1 MITAIVRYNLP
12 KSIDYN
18 ACLRHFKKIAPGFR
32 EAKGLVS
39 KHFICSSRG
48 VVAGGVYQWKTL
60 KDAKAFYSGPWM
72 KGIVDRYGMEP
83 SIEYFDVFAI
93 TDNDAG
99 TVKVLGK
106 PRAKR
111 KPAGKVASKSA
122 GKSAGKSA
130 AAKSA
135 KVTKLPAKVK
145 AKPKAKAKPKTKA
158 KAKAKPARRK
168 LAKAA

>member
-99 TVKVLGK
+99 TVTVLGK
-106 PRAKR
+106 PRAKPKAAAKATA
-111 KPAGKVASKSA
+111 KP
-122 GKSAGKSA
+122 

-135 KVTKLPAKVK
+135 KVAKLPAKS
-145 AKPKAKAKPKTKA
+145 KAKAKSKPAA
-158 KAKAKPARRK
+158 KPKAKPARRK

>member
-18 ACLRHFKKIAPGFR
+18 ACLKHFKKIAPGFR
-32 EAKGLVS
+32 EARGLIS

-60 KDAKAFYSGPWM
+60 KAAKAFYSGPWM
-72 KGIVDRYGMEP
+72 KGIVKRYGMEP
-83 SIEYFDVFAI
+83 SIEFFDVLAI

-99 TVKVLGK
+99 SVAVIGK

-111 KPAGKVASKSA
+111 KPKAKPAAKA
-122 GKSAGKSA
+122 KSA
-130 AAKSA
+130 AKSTAKTGTAKSA
-135 KVTKLPAKVK
+135 KATKQPAKAK
-145 AKPKAKAKPKTKA
+145 AKPKAKP